1 MYYIIYIY
9 EFVRDNI
16 VVLKITPA
24 FSNTFNVV
32 SKNKGGYESLHT
44 VWMDNAKYYN
54 KRIRPLEENKWE
66 RGSVTSPTYDETLSD
81 L

>member
-24 FSNTFNVV
+24 FTNNTFIVV

-44 VWMDNAKYYN
+44 VWMDNGKYYN
-54 KRIRPLEENKWE
+54 
-66 RGSVTSPTYDETLSD
+66 
-81 L
+81 

>member
-1 MYYIIYIY
+1 MYIHK
-9 EFVRDNI
+9 FVRDSI
-16 VVLKITPA
+16 IVLKITPA
-24 FSNTFNVV
+24 FTNNTFIVV

-44 VWMDNAKYYN
+44 VWMDNAKYFN
-54 KRIRPLEENKWE
+54 KRIRPLEENKCE